1 MATNVKYYCMG
12 FLADGT
18 PSVRTFANTKDVEKE
33 NEKYIVE
40 LKQKVKEMSADE
52 LDIVE
57 IISAEEYNMYVNGD
71 GTNTYVRD
79 METGKPKI
87 YIPPEPTKEELQAQA
102 LSLLEKIE
110 QVDIP
115 EEIKAF
121 LRKAATR
128 HYAFNYK
135 NIAEYYA
142 HAPAEIQ
149 ELMEESALVII
160 DYNNAIR
167 NGYVQLSED
176 LKSLVGNWFY
186 PHQLKLQVQ
195 DIHLLFHIVEFG
207 YLYCIYYHLLNLS

>member
-57 IISAEEYNMYVNGD
+57 IISAEKYNMYVNGD

-102 LSLLEKIE
+102 LSQLENEYNVQKEGFKKDLDTATLAGNTEAVQSIQKE
-110 QVDIP
+110 FMEFNKAY
-115 EEIKAF
+115 EEA
-121 LRKAATR
+121 
-128 HYAFNYK
+128 K
-135 NIAEYYA
+135 NNI
-142 HAPAEIQ
+142 
-149 ELMEESALVII
+149 LEE
-160 DYNNAIR
+160 
-167 NGYVQLSED
+167 G
-176 LKSLVGNWFY
+176 
-186 PHQLKLQVQ
+186 
-195 DIHLLFHIVEFG
+195 VE
-207 YLYCIYYHLLNLS
+207 

>member
-102 LSLLEKIE
+102 LSQLENEYNVQKEGFKKDLDTATLAGNTEAVQSIQKEFMEFNKAYEEAKNNIIE
-110 QVDIP
+110 
-115 EEIKAF
+115 E
-121 LRKAATR
+121 
-128 HYAFNYK
+128 
-135 NIAEYYA
+135 
-142 HAPAEIQ
+142 
-149 ELMEESALVII
+149 
-160 DYNNAIR
+160 
-167 NGYVQLSED
+167 G
-176 LKSLVGNWFY
+176 
-186 PHQLKLQVQ
+186 
-195 DIHLLFHIVEFG
+195 VE
-207 YLYCIYYHLLNLS
+207 

>member
-87 YIPPEPTKEELQAQA
+87 YVAPDPTQEELKAQA
-102 LSLLEKIE
+102 LANLESEYNAQKEGFKKDLDTANLAGNTEAIKSI
-110 QVDIP
+110 Q
-115 EEIKAF
+115 EEF
-121 LRKAATR
+121 M
-128 HYAFNYK
+128 AFNKAYEEAK
-135 NIAEYYA
+135 NNI
-142 HAPAEIQ
+142 I
-149 ELMEESALVII
+149 EE
-160 DYNNAIR
+160 
-167 NGYVQLSED
+167 G
-176 LKSLVGNWFY
+176 
-186 PHQLKLQVQ
+186 
-195 DIHLLFHIVEFG
+195 VE
-207 YLYCIYYHLLNLS
+207 